1 MSTAA
6 RLHEARD
13 SAADAAHLLRH
24 CIARLTGDGVSLD
37 ADPHASD
44 TLGEVTLLPH
54 QREGARRLRAA
65 LRSHGGALLAD
76 ETGLGKTYTALAAA
90 RDERAI
96 LVVAPASLR
105 DMWERSARRCGVTI
119 EVTSYE
125 RLSAGSAPDG
135 APWSL
140 VILDEAHHARSPA
153 TRRYRLLA
161 RLTQGARV
169 LCLTA
174 TPIHNRLRD
183 LTAPLA
189 LFLGAGA
196 EQLDAATLAAIVIRR
211 RAEVVERPL
220 PRLGD
225 VIAHD
230 IPLAPEV
237 LDALRTLP
245 PPLPPAD
252 GGVAQALVALQLTR
266 AWCSSDAA
274 LLAAIRRR
282 LATAAALEQS
292 LACER
297 LPSRRDLAL
306 WTADADGSVQLALPE
321 LFATPAPALGIAVS
335 LDVVRAHARALRS
348 VREMLR
354 GGAARDDARLATL
367 ARVLQQALGSPS
379 HRKAVVF
386 THSVETADRVF
397 RALMGTFRMA
407 LLTGTGARLASGPV
421 ARRDVLAAF
430 APDGSPPDQ
439 RDGASRIDVLVAT
452 DVVSEG
458 IDLQRAA
465 AVVHLDLPW
474 TMARLEQRMGRIR
487 RIGSPHEQVEAHLVS
502 PPADAEALASTLRHL
517 ARKAALT
524 HEVIGVSSILAG
536 GGDWPGIA
544 ASTRDPAPTVER
556 ERIITLLRQLA
567 HRAGA
572 RAASGGPIAP
582 SAFPVVRRWILP
594 RPATPTAL
602 ALVSI
607 GGVAHLLAGEEAS
620 LSIEPGSVRPILAR
634 LLAQLGDRDTPSR
647 MDRPPGDVDGMVRR
661 VLDWCERRTA
671 ALQLLPPTACDS
683 PAHRRV
689 LHLLDQLPTHLPR
702 AARARLAARAAEGR
716 RLVQL
721 QAGAGAETT
730 LQSLA
735 AEFPARSP
743 DPASAERW
751 LDALL
756 EHLRRPASPSTQHEA
771 ALPHSESAVAE
782 AVLVVG

>member
-6 RLHEARD
+6 RVYEVRD
-13 SAADAAHLLRH
+13 SAADVAPVIRH
-24 CIARLTGDGVSLD
+24 CIARLTSDGVSLD

-76 ETGLGKTYTALAAA
+76 ETGLGKTYTALAVA
-90 RDERAI
+90 RDEHAT

-105 DMWERSARRCGVTI
+105 DMWRTASRRCGVAA

-125 RLSAGSAPDG
+125 RLSAGRAPDG

-153 TRRYRLLA
+153 TQRYRLLE

-174 TPIHNRLRD
+174 TPIHNRRRD

-196 EQLDAATLAAIVIRR
+196 ARLDAATLAAIVVRR
-211 RAEVVERPL
+211 RTTDVERQL
-220 PRLGD
+220 PRLGGIARHD
-225 VIAHD
+225 V
-230 IPLAPEV
+230 PLAPQV
-237 LDALRTLP
+237 LDALRSLP

-292 LACER
+292 LTCGR

-321 LFATPAPALGIAVS
+321 LFAAPAQAPAVAAS
-335 LDVVRAHARALRS
+335 LEVLRTHTGALRL
-348 VREMLR
+348 VRDMLR
-354 GGAARDDARLATL
+354 AGAARDNARLATL
-367 ARVLQQALGSPS
+367 AKVLRQALASSP
-379 HRKAVVF
+379 HGKVVVF
-386 THSVETADRVF
+386 THSAETADRVF

-407 LLTGTGARLASGPV
+407 LLTGRGARLASGPV
-421 ARRDVLAAF
+421 ARGDVLAAF
-430 APDGSPPDQ
+430 APGGVRPDE

-474 TMARLEQRMGRIR
+474 TLARLEQRMGRIR
-487 RIGSPHEQVEAHLVS
+487 RIGSPHEQVEAHLIS
-502 PPADAEALASTLRHL
+502 PPADAGALASTLRHL
-517 ARKAALT
+517 SRKAALT
-524 HEVIGVSSILAG
+524 HEVIGDSSILAG

-544 ASTRDPAPTVER
+544 APARDPAPTVER
-556 ERIITLLRQLA
+556 ERIIALLRQLA
-567 HRAGA
+567 HRAGL
-572 RAASGGPIAP
+572 RADSTGGIVP
-582 SAFPVVRRWILP
+582 SESPMIRRWILP
-594 RPATPTAL
+594 RPATPTLL

-607 GGVAHLLAGEEAS
+607 DGVAHLLAGESES
-620 LSIEPGSVRPILAR
+620 LSIDPGSVRPLLER
-634 LLAQLGDRDTPSR
+634 LVAHLDEENTLTRDTPR
-647 MDRPPGDVDGMVRR
+647 EAEFDARVRR
-661 VLDWCERRTA
+661 VQDWCEQRTA

-689 LHLLDQLPTHLPR
+689 LQLLDQLPTRLSR
-702 AARARLAARAAEGR
+702 ATRARLAPRVAEGR
-716 RLVQL
+716 RLVQR
-721 QAGAGAETT
+721 QAGAGAERS
-730 LQSLA
+730 LQALA
-735 AEFPARSP
+735 AAYPEKTA
-743 DPASAERW
+743 DPESAERW

-756 EHLRRPASPSTQHEA
+756 ERLGRPPSPSIPDES
-771 ALPHSESAVAE
+771 ALPQPGHAVAE
-782 AVLVVG
+782 AILVVG

>member
-13 SAADAAHLLRH
+13 SAADAAHFLRY
-24 CIARLTGDGVSLD
+24 CIARLTSDGVSPD
-37 ADPHASD
+37 AEPHAND

-54 QREGARRLRAA
+54 QREGSRRLRAA

-76 ETGLGKTYTALAAA
+76 ETGLGKTYTALAVA
-90 RDERAI
+90 RDEHAT
-96 LVVAPASLR
+96 LVIAPASLR
-105 DMWERSARRCGVTI
+105 DMWRIASRRCGVTVD
-119 EVTSYE
+119 VTSYE
-125 RLSAGSAPDG
+125 RLSAGRVPDG

-140 VILDEAHHARSPA
+140 VILDEAHHARSPV
-153 TRRYRLLA
+153 TRRYRLLE
-161 RLTQGARV
+161 RLTQEARV

-183 LTAPLA
+183 LSAPLA

-196 EQLDAATLAAIVIRR
+196 ARLDAATLAAIVVRR
-211 RAEVVERPL
+211 RTTDVEREL
-220 PRLGD
+220 PRLEGIVRHD
-225 VIAHD
+225 VA
-230 IPLAPEV
+230 LAPQV
-237 LDALRTLP
+237 LDALRSLP
-245 PPLPPAD
+245 SPLPPAD

-292 LACER
+292 LACGR

-306 WTADADGSVQLALPE
+306 WTGDADGSVQLALPE
-321 LFATPAPALGIAVS
+321 LFAAPAQAPAVAAS
-335 LDVVRAHARALRS
+335 LEVLRAHTRALRS
-348 VREMLR
+348 VRDMLR
-354 GGAARDDARLATL
+354 AGAARDSARLATL
-367 ARVLQQALGSPS
+367 AQVLHQALASPP
-379 HRKAVVF
+379 RGKVVVF

-397 RALMGTFRMA
+397 RTLMGTFRMA
-407 LLTGTGARLASGPV
+407 LLTGSGARLASGPV

-430 APDGSPPDQ
+430 APGGARPDE
-439 RDGASRIDVLVAT
+439 RDGASRIDVLIAT

-487 RIGSPHEQVEAHLVS
+487 RIGSPHEQVEAHLIS

-524 HEVIGVSSILAG
+524 HEVIGDSSILTG
-536 GGDWPGIA
+536 RSNWPGLA
-544 ASTRDPAPTVER
+544 ASARASAPTVER

-567 HRAGA
+567 HRAGL
-572 RAASGGPIAP
+572 RDSSTGGIAP
-582 SAFPVVRRWILP
+582 SEFPLIRHWILP
-594 RPATPTAL
+594 RPITPTLL

-607 GGVAHLLAGEEAS
+607 GGVAHLLADESES
-620 LSIEPGSVRPILAR
+620 LSIDPGSVRPLLERLVAHLDEENTPTRATPREAEFDAR
-634 LLAQLGDRDTPSR
+634 
-647 MDRPPGDVDGMVRR
+647 VRR
-661 VLDWCERRTA
+661 VLDWCEQRTA

-689 LHLLDQLPTHLPR
+689 LRLLDQLPAHLSR
-702 AARARLAARAAEGR
+702 ATRARLATRVGEGR
-716 RLVQL
+716 RLVQR
-721 QAGAGAETT
+721 QAGAGAERS
-730 LQSLA
+730 LQALA
-735 AEFPARSP
+735 AAYPEKTA
-743 DPASAERW
+743 DPESAERW
-751 LDALL
+751 LDQLL
-756 EHLRRPASPSTQHEA
+756 ERLRRPPSPSTSDEA
-771 ALPHSESAVAE
+771 ALPQPGHAVAE
-782 AVLVVG
+782 VILIVG